1 MVHDI
6 IISMSDGLT
15 VPFAIAAGIS
25 GASVTATIVVIAG
38 LAEIAAGSISMDLGG
53 YLSSRTDLE
62 HYIRI
67 RLYQRPLD
75 RDQSTPLGPADDP
88 EWRPCRRSRFH
99 HRQAHRRLMCQVRAV
114 CIYFAH
120 KICLS
125 CL

>member
-38 LAEIAAGSISMDLGG
+38 LAEIAAGSISMDLG
-53 YLSSRTDLE
+53 
-62 HYIRI
+62 
-67 RLYQRPLD
+67 
-75 RDQSTPLGPADDP
+75 TPLGPADDP